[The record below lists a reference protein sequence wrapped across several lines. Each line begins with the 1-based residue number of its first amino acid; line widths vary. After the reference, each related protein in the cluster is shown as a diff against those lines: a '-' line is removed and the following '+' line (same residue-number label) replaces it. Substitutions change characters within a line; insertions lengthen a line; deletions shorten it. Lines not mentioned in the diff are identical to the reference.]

1 MQIKDIIGLIKKQGL
16 NKELDKNKIILIVAF
31 FLILVYLDIS
41 FIIRAQARGIGAL
54 QPKIIKLNTDIKDL
68 AKGLAAI
75 KEFTQGEALTAGK
88 VQPEAAKKIIQEAE
102 LPLLLQEIADTANGA
117 SVKILQIK
125 PIKDPKAKEE
135 VVAGVKVMPLSIAL
149 DLSCG
154 YHSLGSFI
162 SAIENSNKFMLTQ
175 EIKILTN
182 PQNYLYQNVALT
194 IKTYVKK

>member
-1 MQIKDIIGLIKKQGL
+1 MQIKDITELIKRLKL
-16 NKELDKNKIILIVAF
+16 NKELDKNKIILIVALC
-31 FLILVYLDIS
+31 LILIYLDIS
-41 FIIRAQARGIGAL
+41 FIIRAQARGISAL
-54 QPKIIKLNTDIKDL
+54 QPKIIKLNTDINDL

-75 KEFTQGEALTAGK
+75 KEFTQEKALAVRKGE
-88 VQPEAAKKIIQEAE
+88 PEAAKKIIQEEE
-102 LPLLLQEIADTANGA
+102 LPLLLQEITDTANGT
-117 SVKILQIK
+117 STKIMQIK

-135 VVAGVKVMPLSIAL
+135 IVAGVKVMPLMIAL

-162 SAIENSNKFMLTQ
+162 STLENSKKFMLTQ

-182 PQNYLYQNVALT
+182 PENYLCQNVALT